1 MYMNFW
7 YMWTLPVNVRQE
19 KNSGSIKIWFD
30 PSLHRVSFTFLYHLS
45 PTLPKA
51 LIHGDFRG
59 GDRLFA
65 TYHRIYHLSPPDQSM
80 INKEKRTSLYTT
92 YQFQPLETFS
102 FKAWNKVFPGVK
114 QIVSSL
120 ETKCFF
126 KMRKYSAN
134 LLKFKQL

>member
-1 MYMNFW
+1 
-7 YMWTLPVNVRQE
+7 MWNLPVNVRQE

-30 PSLHRVSFTFLYHLS
+30 PSLHRVFFTFLYHLS

-80 INKEKRTSLYTT
+80 INKEKRTGSIRHIS
-92 YQFQPLETFS
+92 FS
-102 FKAWNKVFPGVK
+102 RLKLSVFPQFAKVAK
-114 QIVSSL
+114 
-120 ETKCFF
+120 T
-126 KMRKYSAN
+126 N
-134 LLKFKQL
+134 